1 MVATQLQARGIRD
14 QRVLELMENVPR
26 HQFTDPTYWEQAYE
40 DHPLPIGHEQTISQ
54 PFIVALMLEA
64 LAIQPSDV
72 VLEIGTGSGYTAAL
86 LAELAARVYSIERHA
101 QLIQRA
107 QQVLLELGYRNVTML
122 LGDGT
127 RGANAFAPYNAILV
141 SAAAAQVPMP
151 LFEQL
156 QEGGRMVIPVGPAH
170 AQDLLLVRKLAGQ
183 PEQSM
188 LEGCRFVPL
197 IAGDGEEE
205 A

>member
-1 MVATQLQARGIRD
+1 MVAAQLRARGIRD
-14 QRVLELMENVPR
+14 QRVLKVMEHVPR

-64 LAIQPSDV
+64 LEIQPSDV

-86 LAELAARVYSIERHA
+86 LAELAAHVYSIERHP

-122 LGDGT
+122 LGDGSC
-127 RGANAFAPYNAILV
+127 GATAFASYNAILV